1 VTPIQLQAALWIPM
15 VLVGG
20 ALSSYTLAHYAIDL
34 MVIRRDEAVTG
45 LQREIAWHRVRA
57 ELSRVLGWIVFLMFG
72 LMAAGWSIDPAVRS
86 LIMFGTMG
94 YWFYAAARAFQMR
107 LRYGASGEEKRGG
120 DDIVTG
126 V

>member
-1 VTPIQLQAALWIPM
+1 LQAYLWSPF
-15 VLVGG
+15 VLIGG
-20 ALSSYTLAHYAIDL
+20 ALSSYTLAHYALDL
-34 MVIRRDEAVTG
+34 LATRYDEEITPF
-45 LQREIAWHRVRA
+45 QKEIAFHRVRA
-57 ELSRVLGWIVFLMFG
+57 ELSRVLGWAIFLMLG
-72 LMAAGWSIDPAVRS
+72 LSAAGWQFDPTLWSAAFFAT
-86 LIMFGTMG
+86 MF

>member
-1 VTPIQLQAALWIPM
+1 
-15 VLVGG
+15 
-20 ALSSYTLAHYAIDL
+20 
-34 MVIRRDEAVTG
+34 

-86 LIMFGTMG
+86 LIMFGTMI
-94 YWFYAAARAFQMR
+94 YWFYAASRAFQMR

>member
-86 LIMFGTMG
+86 LIMFGTMF